1 MGLINNFSKNIE
13 LFLLKVARHIL
24 NRHYQNRDTTTGD
37 ITLDDLIYILNTLRR
52 DEPQLGDSPVVIHN
66 AREAKS
72 GVVYLYKVYNL
83 LDAVMLTDKLASEY
97 INANQVEFDKL
108 TDPVNYKK

>member
-1 MGLINNFSKNIE
+1 
-13 LFLLKVARHIL
+13 
-24 NRHYQNRDTTTGD
+24 
-37 ITLDDLIYILNTLRR
+37 
-52 DEPQLGDSPVVIHN
+52 VVIHN